1 MIPNKS
7 FDAADANVGPNIR
20 ELLYAC
26 YQGVKRLFV
35 FDFNNTA
42 GDNHVSVN
50 SSKKYF
56 LPRVNVENYNIE
68 MDARNFYD

>member
-7 FDAADANVGPNIR
+7 FDAADTNVGPNIR

-42 GDNHVSVN
+42 GDN

-68 MDARNFYD
+68 IDARNFYD